1 MTRPGADATRAT
13 GTMAL
18 VVAALVLALDSLTTG
33 GHVWVSPLVVSLT
46 VLGSGLRIEAAV
58 RDRPPDEH

>member
-18 VVAALVLALDSLTTG
+18 VVAALVLTLDRLTPG
-33 GHVWVSPLVVSLT
+33 GHEWVPTLVISLT
-46 VLGSGLRIEAAV
+46 VLGSGLRIEAAI
-58 RDRPPDEH
+58 RDRPPDER